1 MPSVDN
7 SDDDDADADEST
19 GAAYSAAA
27 VGPLQGTDGNRTE
40 AVRRRSSLDHCERRG
55 RRLRG
60 ADGKESKQPPGGW
73 SVSSLVRKTVE
84 RPVRLAEHLSTQN
97 KSTSDIEWSLNFVI
111 RGTYHIEIQR
121 YSSYWITRP

>member
-1 MPSVDN
+1 MPSDDN
-7 SDDDDADADEST
+7 SDEDDADADEST

-27 VGPLQGTDGNRTE
+27 AGPLQGTDGNRTE

-73 SVSSLVRKTVE
+73 NVSSLVRKTVE
-84 RPVRLAEHLSTQN
+84 RPVRLAEHLSPQN
-97 KSTSDIEWSLNFVI
+97 KSTSESFG
-111 RGTYHIEIQR
+111 R
-121 YSSYWITRP
+121 